1 MVAAKISQP
10 AASGPRRSARN
21 ECRHHVGRYPARRV
35 ASEETDQSRDPVPR
49 ITHYR
54 TSVLHLRIVLRHL
67 SIVEGYLRVLVRSL
81 GHALAFPC

>member
-1 MVAAKISQP
+1 MAGVIPRAALLLKKPI
-10 AASGPRRSARN
+10 
-21 ECRHHVGRYPARRV
+21 
-35 ASEETDQSRDPVPR
+35 SRDPVPR